1 MILARRAIGGSELK
15 RDRHDQGKDAEHKHE
30 RHPEHRV
37 ASFWGAG
44 IISHW

>member
-15 RDRHDQGKDAEHKHE
+15 RDRHDQGKHAKHKHE